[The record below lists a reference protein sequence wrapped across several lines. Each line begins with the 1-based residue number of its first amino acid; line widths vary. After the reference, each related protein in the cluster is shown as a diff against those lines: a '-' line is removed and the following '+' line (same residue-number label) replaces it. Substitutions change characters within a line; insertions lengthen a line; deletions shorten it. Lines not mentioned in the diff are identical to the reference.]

1 MGTRNST
8 RTTDRQAKIA
18 AARQDAGGGANKVVV
33 AAVVVIVAIVAVVGG
48 VVWSQRPGDAG
59 GPGGGTALPKGVSA
73 MGAGYRAFADVTP
86 KEGAPTVDVYE
97 DFQCP
102 ACARFEEL
110 TGSTMTGLAKEGRIV
125 LVYHVKNFLD
135 DNLRN
140 DSSTRAGTAAFCAAD
155 AGRFQEFHDQVFPGQ
170 PAREGDGF
178 TDDQLTGFAEKAG
191 ITGAALETWESC
203 VDAGTYDAYV
213 DSVERQSF
221 EDGVRG
227 TPTVRID
234 GAEQELGAIA
244 SPEGF
249 TAAVEAAT
257 P

>member
-1 MGTRNST
+1 MGSSKST
-8 RTTDRQAKIA
+8 PSTDRQAKIRA
-18 AARQDAGGGANKVVV
+18 ASTNAGGGANRIVVGAVVLVV
-33 AAVVVIVAIVAVVGG
+33 AIIAVVGG
-48 VVWSQRPGDAG
+48 VIWSQRSADDA
-59 GPGGGTALPKGVSA
+59 PTGGTALPKGVAA
-73 MGAGYRAFADVTP
+73 MGEGYRAFADVTARP
-86 KEGAPTVDVYE
+86 GAPTVDVYE

-102 ACARFEEL
+102 ACKQFEEL
-110 TGSTMTGLAKEGRIV
+110 TGATVTGLAKEGRIV

-140 DSSTRAGTAAFCAAD
+140 DSSTRAGNAAFCAAD

-170 PAREGDGF
+170 PATEGAGF
-178 TDDQLTGFAEKAG
+178 TDAQLSGFAQAAG
-191 ITGAALETWESC
+191 ITGDALATWQDC
-203 VDAGTYDAYV
+203 VEGGRYDAYV
-213 DSVERQSF
+213 DSVEKQSF
-221 EDGVRG
+221 ADGVRG

-234 GAEQELGAIA
+234 GKDQELGAIA